1 MKSLDLTQKIL
12 SRILRHLDT
21 DERVRIRL
29 TNQMAFTLVNIL
41 TNRCDL
47 LEMADESGC
56 LSQQITFLQKRVINL
71 SFKEAKEML
80 R

>member
-1 MKSLDLTQKIL
+1 
-12 SRILRHLDT
+12 
-21 DERVRIRL
+21 
-29 TNQMAFTLVNIL
+29 MAFTLVNIL